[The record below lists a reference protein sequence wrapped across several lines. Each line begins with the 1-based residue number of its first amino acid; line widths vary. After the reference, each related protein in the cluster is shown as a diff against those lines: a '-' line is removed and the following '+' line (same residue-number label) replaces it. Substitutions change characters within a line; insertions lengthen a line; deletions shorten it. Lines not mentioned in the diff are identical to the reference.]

1 MTIAIQILNFG
12 IYGESMNIAL
22 KKILLVEDNANDVE
36 LAMEAFAETN
46 IANAVDV
53 AHDPRSLFPDT

>member
-1 MTIAIQILNFG
+1 
-12 IYGESMNIAL
+12 MNIAL